1 MKKIS
6 LSLVIMIAF
15 LMLPFSVLADKVNT
29 DSNIEN
35 SQNQENSKVED
46 EDEDENEEEE
56 SKEVNVYFFHGDG
69 CPHCADAKK
78 FFDSIEEQYG
88 HLFKLVAYET
98 WYDSSNAA
106 LLEKVGEA
114 REEDITG
121 VPYILI
127 GNKSWG
133 GYASDLDEDIIKTI
147 ENEYNK
153 PVDERYD
160 IMDLIDVDDNEKEDY
175 SDDAMILIVILVVTA
190 AIVGGVVFAR
200 KKTA

>member
-6 LSLVIMIAF
+6 LLLVIMAVF

-29 DSNIEN
+29 DSNVEN
-35 SQNQENSKVED
+35 SQNQENSKVEG
-46 EDEDENEEEE
+46 EEEE
-56 SKEVNVYFFHGDG
+56 SQEVNVYFFHGDG
-69 CPHCADAKK
+69 CPHCAEAQK

-127 GNKSWG
+127 GNKSWS
-133 GYASDLDEDIIKTI
+133 GYASDFDEDIIKTI
-147 ENEYNK
+147 EDEYNK

-160 IMDLIDVDDNEKEDY
+160 IMDLIDVDNNDSEKEDY
-175 SDDAMILIVILVVTA
+175 SDDAMILIVILVVAA